1 MSLFYCSDGY
11 MELPLTDE
19 LRARLANAGHW
30 MIQFN
35 KIALNAF
42 NITDIVLLPKD
53 GSATTI
59 NSTACGD
66 QAVKALRNGQV
77 LILRDGKT
85 YNTLGVEV
93 K

>member
-1 MSLFYCSDGY
+1 MNAVSNAA
-11 MELPLTDE
+11 DE
-19 LRARLANAGHW
+19 QYRDLLK
-30 MIQFN
+30 IQMD
-35 KIALNAF
+35 KQSGGAF

-59 NSTACGD
+59 NSTASGD